1 MTEWLITLRYRN
13 GYTTNIYEQFAYE
26 TPTKDEIDKLLNQ
39 NKRNTS
45 WTDVVYEIPTIIFMQ
60 KLYRR

>member
-1 MTEWLITLRYRN
+1 MTEWLVTLRYRN
-13 GYTTNIYEQFAYE
+13 GYTINIYEQFVYE
-26 TPTKDEIDKLLNQ
+26 NPTKDEIDKLLNQ

-45 WTDVVYEIPTIIFMQ
+45 WAEIVYEIPTIIFMQ

>member
-1 MTEWLITLRYRN
+1 MTEWLITLRYKN
-13 GYTTNIYEQFAYE
+13 GYTINIYEQFTYE
-26 TPTKDEIDKLLNQ
+26 NPTKDEIDKLLNQ

-45 WTDVVYEIPTIIFMQ
+45 WTEVVYEIPTIIFMQ

>member
-1 MTEWLITLRYRN
+1 MTEWLVTLRYKN
-13 GYTTNIYEQFAYE
+13 GYTINIYEQFAYE
-26 TPTKDEIDKLLNQ
+26 NPTKDEIDKLLNQ

-45 WTDVVYEIPTIIFMQ
+45 WADVVYEIPTIIFMQ